1 MAITDRGIY
10 LFVELLNVRENY
22 NRGKYMK
29 KHLLGHS
36 YPARL
41 LGLLVILVL
50 IGSTDVIAG
59 TRQEHVH
66 QMAHS
71 VMPFDIS
78 KTMHI
83 FKMTEYGGVLRV
95 IAKDPGANDQI
106 ALIQQ
111 HLQHEAEKFQQGD
124 FSDPGKLHGA
134 DMAGLK
140 DLQTGAAQI
149 KIAYEALPSG
159 AEIIFKTTD
168 LHILTALHRWF
179 GAQLSEHGADAT
191 SE

>member
-10 LFVELLNVRENY
+10 LFVELLNVRENS

-41 LGLLVILVL
+41 LGLLVIFVL

>member
-10 LFVELLNVRENY
+10 LFVELLNVRENS